1 MPQYLLSNVI
11 PSGQSIEPE
20 RLERIMVDVTTL
32 THQMQSE
39 GIWVFALGLSEPSS
53 ATVVRRGA
61 SGVVLADGPFA
72 ETKEY
77 IGGITVIDVP
87 DLDVALDWARRNSE
101 ATQLDIEVRPAMGF
115 SG

>member
-1 MPQYLLSNVI
+1 MPHYLLSNVI

-20 RLERIMVDVTTL
+20 QLERIMVEVTAVTNR
-32 THQMQSE
+32 MQAE
-39 GIWVFALGLSEPSS
+39 GVWVFALGLSEPSS

-61 SGVVLADGPFA
+61 SGIVLADGPFA

-77 IGGITVIDVP
+77 VGGFTVIDVP
-87 DLDVALDWARRNSE
+87 DLDVALEWARRNSE